1 MSPNQNVIEVT
12 ARDFDREVVERSH
25 QVPVLVDFWAE
36 WCGPCQ
42 MQLPIL
48 LKLAQEYGG
57 KFVLAKVNTDREQ
70 ELAMQF
76 GIRSIPTMKLFKDG
90 RVVEEVM
97 GAQGEAALRALIDPY
112 IERESDQARAEAL
125 RKAEAGDIEGAL
137 DLLRMA
143 AADDPDNPRV
153 LQDYAR
159 LAIQAGA
166 LDEARHLL
174 DQLPANVRAG
184 DEFRGLE
191 ALLALAETAR
201 EAPPEEELQA
211 HVSQHPDDL
220 EAREKLAARLALRSA
235 WREALDQY
243 LEILKRDRN
252 FHDGIGR
259 RGMLM
264 VFDLLGSE
272 DPLVGEY
279 RRRMANWLY

>member
-1 MSPNQNVIEVT
+1 MSPNPNVIEVN
-12 ARDFDREVVERSH
+12 AHNFDQEVVQRSH

-42 MQLPIL
+42 MLLPIL
-48 LKLAQEYGG
+48 LKLAQDYGG

-70 ELAMQF
+70 DLAMQF
-76 GIRSIPTMKLFKDG
+76 GIRSIPTLMLFRDG
-90 RVVEEVM
+90 QVVEELM
-97 GAQGEAALRALIDPY
+97 GAQGEGTLRAVLDRY
-112 IERESDQARAEAL
+112 IERESDRARAEA
-125 RKAEAGDIEGAL
+125 RRREAAGDLEGAL

-143 AADDPDNPRV
+143 AADDPENIRV

-166 LDEARHLL
+166 LDEARSLL
-174 DQLPANVRAG
+174 ERLPANVRA
-184 DEFRGLE
+184 EAEVRGLE
-191 ALLALAETAR
+191 HLLFLAENAR
-201 EAPPEEELQA
+201 QAPSEEALQA
-211 HVSQHPDDL
+211 RIEQDPDDL
-220 EAREKLAARLALRSA
+220 DARAQLAARKALRGA

-252 FHDGIGR
+252 FQEGIGR

-264 VFDLLGSE
+264 IFDLLGD
-272 DPLVGEY
+272 DPLVAEY